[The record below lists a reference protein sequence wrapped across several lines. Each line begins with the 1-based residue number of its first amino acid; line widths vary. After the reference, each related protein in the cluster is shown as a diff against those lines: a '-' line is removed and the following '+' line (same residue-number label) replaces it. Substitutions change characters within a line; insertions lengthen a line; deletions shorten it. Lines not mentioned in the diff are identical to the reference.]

1 MRETPSAWTRIRAP
15 DVSQT
20 VSLCSFVFGR
30 TTRPEAYRSSRSHR
44 LKAPQSDY
52 EIISVCHWAQP
63 RNSSDRQFSV
73 DQNCTFPQ
81 RVNKL
86 SAASCFC
93 ILPHVSREPKNID
106 YFEAAGGMGIS
117 RTEAGAS
124 YIQIGHMV
132 LIWVI
137 VTALGSVG

>member
-106 YFEAAGGMGIS
+106 YPIRRIS
-117 RTEAGAS
+117 IYVNRYS
-124 YIQIGHMV
+124 N
-132 LIWVI
+132 
-137 VTALGSVG
+137 